1 MCLEKMRIHSFRNF
15 VITLFVIIW
24 TIIFHYE
31 SIRYFYLNPF
41 FKRDLPQMKFLFPP
55 AGWIMFFNVD
65 DQFSY
70 AEIYGMKNN
79 QPWLI
84 DPHLIFRTRPIG
96 FDNIHRNVL
105 IEALFANQQQPF
117 CRYLKMKFPDFDN
130 FLVTAVI
137 YPSVAKTPL
146 RRVQQVVYECR

>member
-1 MCLEKMRIHSFRNF
+1 MSTNSFRNVAITIF
-15 VITLFVIIW
+15 VILW

-41 FKRDLPQMKFLFPP
+41 LKRELPQMKFLFPP

-70 AEIYGMKNN
+70 AEVYGVKNH
-79 QPWLI
+79 QPQLI
-84 DPHLIFRTRPIG
+84 DPHLIFRTRTIG

-105 IEALFANQQQPF
+105 SEVCAPYQQQPF
-117 CRYLKMKFPDFDN
+117 CRYLKMKFPGFDN
-130 FLVTAVI
+130 FFVTVVI
-137 YPSVAKTPL
+137 YPSVTKAPL
-146 RRVQQVVYECR
+146 RRIVQVVYECQ